1 MKEKLLTLLEFQPQ
15 ETHTKLQAFILEFVA
30 FGYKNAMAC
39 VFPAFIFLVLALST
53 VINLG
58 PLPRYDFLLFACIA
72 MQALMYF
79 TSMETKD
86 ELLVICLFH
95 FLGVSMEIFKVN
107 MGSWSYPEFAW
118 TKVYGVP
125 LYSGFMYASVA
136 SFMCQAWRRF
146 NMDVT
151 NWPNRWLALLLGVGI
166 YLNFFTHHFIVDI
179 RWHLAFAV
187 LVFFWKS
194 KVVYNNNG
202 TERKMPLVL
211 AFLLIGIFIWFA
223 ENIATF
229 FGAWK
234 YAYQHTDWQIVSYQ
248 KISSWGLLVIVS
260 FIIVAELKFAKKYK
274 NLPSVE

>member
-1 MKEKLLTLLEFQPQ
+1 MREKLLTLLQFTSNASHSKSE
-15 ETHTKLQAFILEFVA
+15 AFLLEFIA

-39 VFPAFIFLVLALST
+39 IFPAFIFLMLALST
-53 VINLG
+53 MIDLG
-58 PLPRYDFLLFACIA
+58 PLPRYDFLLLTCIA

-79 TSMETKD
+79 TGLETKD
-86 ELLVICLFH
+86 ELLVITLFH

-118 TKVYGVP
+118 AKVYGVP

-146 NMDVT
+146 SMNVP
-151 NWPNRWLALLLGVGI
+151 NWPNRWLALFLGIGV
-166 YLNFFTHHFIVDI
+166 YLNFFTHHFIIDV
-179 RWHLAFAV
+179 RWVLALGV
-187 LVFFWKS
+187 LVAFRKT

-202 TERKMPLVL
+202 TDRKMPLVL
-211 AFLLIGIFIWFA
+211 AFMLIGLFIWIA

-260 FIIVAELKFAKKYK
+260 FIIVAELKFAKQNN
-274 NLPSVE
+274 NLPSIN